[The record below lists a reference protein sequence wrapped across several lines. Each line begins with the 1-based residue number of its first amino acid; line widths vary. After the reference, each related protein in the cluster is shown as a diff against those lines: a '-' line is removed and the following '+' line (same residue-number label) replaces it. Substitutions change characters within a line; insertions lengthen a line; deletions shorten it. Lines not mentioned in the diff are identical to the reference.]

1 MSTETPAPSQAGS
14 FNLPSVPG
22 TEPSRAVLDAFRI
35 SIALQVHRALPQLTV
50 EQVYPGVL
58 YGVKGVDFTVAM
70 ARFRLGGKP
79 DDWAKKVIDSF
90 QADEYVE
97 SATQLNGFVNFRLN
111 TKTLTNKVL
120 AQVDA
125 LTNHTEDK
133 QPQYGSNSS
142 GAGKTIIV
150 GKQSQAFSF
159 TLIEIRIEYSSPNI
173 AKQFHVGN
181 LRSTII
187 GGFLAN
193 VYKANGWNVLSM
205 NYLGD
210 WGKQFGMIAVGFAKY
225 GSEEALARDAIK
237 HLYEVYVKIN
247 ADAKD
252 DESVHDAA
260 RAYFKQ
266 MEDGEESALQNWRR
280 WRDLSIEKY
289 KEEYARLNIAFDV
302 YSGESQVE
310 ADTVKTSLDKLK
322 EMGLISESKGAQVID
337 LEGFKLGKAVIQKQ
351 DGTSLYL
358 TRDIAA
364 AIERYEKYKFDR
376 MIYVIASQ
384 QDLHC
389 AQFFKTLELMEYP
402 WAKTLEHVNFGMVLG
417 MSTRKGT
424 AVFLDDVIREAASVM
439 KEKMMSNEEK
449 YSAIEDPEAVAQEI
463 GLTAIK
469 IQDMAAKRINNYSF
483 NWSRMTSFEGDT
495 GPYLQY
501 AHVRLSSISR
511 KNPELLPLPAAEK
524 IQTDL
529 LTEPQAREMVFLLA
543 SYPDVVRVACEKNE
557 PSGVVTFAMRLS
569 HAISSAWDQLPVK
582 GLAEDKIEVARA
594 RLWLFLSARDV
605 LGAAMR
611 LLSIRPLERM

>member
-1 MSTETPAPSQAGS
+1 MSTEA
-14 FNLPSVPG
+14 SVPVQTANSSLPQVAG

-35 SIALQVHRALPQLTV
+35 AIAVQIHRALPQLSV

-79 DDWAKKVIDSF
+79 DEWAKKVADSF

-97 SATQLNGFVNFRLN
+97 AATQMNGFVNFKLN
-111 TKTLTNKVL
+111 TKSLMSQVL
-120 AQVDA
+120 KQVDA

-133 QPQYGSNSS
+133 TPQYGSNSS
-142 GAGKTIIV
+142 GAGKNII
-150 GKQSQAFSF
+150 
-159 TLIEIRIEYSSPNI
+159 IEYSSPNI

-187 GGFLAN
+187 GGFLTN
-193 VYKANGWNVLSM
+193 VYKANGWSVTGM

-210 WGKQFGMIAVGFAKY
+210 WGKQFGMIAVGFEKY

-237 HLYEVYVKIN
+237 HLYDVYVKIN
-247 ADAKD
+247 ADATT

-260 RAYFKQ
+260 RAYFKR
-266 MEDGEESALQNWRR
+266 MEDGDESALQNWRR

-302 YSGESQVE
+302 YSGESQVG
-310 ADTVKTSLDKLK
+310 ANTIKVAVDRLK
-322 EMGLISESKGAQVID
+322 EMGLVSESKGAQVID
-337 LEGFKLGKAVIQKQ
+337 LEKFKLGKAVIQKQ

-402 WAKTLEHVNFGMVLG
+402 WAKSLEHVNFGMVLG

-424 AVFLDDVIREAASVM
+424 AVFLDDVIREAASIM

-449 YSAIEDPEAVAQEI
+449 YNAIEDPEGVSREI
-463 GLTAIK
+463 GLSAIK

-511 KNPELLPLPAAEK
+511 KNPELLPLPAADK

-529 LTEPQAREMVFLLA
+529 LTEPHAREMVFILA

-557 PSGVVTFAMRLS
+557 PSGVVTFAMKLS
-569 HAISSAWDQLPVK
+569 HAISSAWDPLPVK
-582 GLAEDKIEVARA
+582 GLAADQIEVARA
-594 RLWLFLSARDV
+594 RLWLFLCARDV

>member
-1 MSTETPAPSQAGS
+1 MSAEAPAQSQAGS
-14 FNLPSVPG
+14 LDLPPVPG

-35 SIALQVHRALPQLTV
+35 SIASHIHRALPQLGV

-58 YGVKGVDFTVAM
+58 YGVKGVDFTVAL

-79 DDWAKKVIDSF
+79 DEWAKKVVDSF

-111 TKTLTNKVL
+111 TKSLMTKVL
-120 AQVDA
+120 RQVDA

-133 QPQYGSNSS
+133 KPQYGSNSS
-142 GAGKTIIV
+142 GAGKTTI
-150 GKQSQAFSF
+150 
-159 TLIEIRIEYSSPNI
+159 IEYSSPNI

-187 GGFLAN
+187 GGFLTN
-193 VYKANGWNVLSM
+193 VYKANGWDVLGM

-247 ADAKD
+247 ADANE

-260 RAYFKQ
+260 RAYFKR
-266 MEDGEESALQNWRR
+266 MEDGDESALQNWRR

-302 YSGESQVE
+302 YSGESQVR
-310 ADTVKTSLDKLK
+310 ADTLKTALDKLK
-322 EMGLISESKGAQVID
+322 EMGLVSESKGAQVID
-337 LEGFKLGKAVIQKQ
+337 LEKFKLGKAVIQKQ

-358 TRDIAA
+358 TRDVAA
-364 AIERYEKYKFDR
+364 AIERYEKYKFDK
-376 MIYVIASQ
+376 MIYVVASQ

-449 YSAIEDPEAVAQEI
+449 YNAIEDPETVAQEI
-463 GLTAIK
+463 GLSAIK

-529 LTEPQAREMVFLLA
+529 LAEPQAREMVFLLA
-543 SYPDVVRVACEKNE
+543 SYPDVVRLACEKNE

-569 HAISSAWDQLPVK
+569 HAISSAWDPLPVK
-582 GLAEDKIEVARA
+582 GLAADQIEVARA
-594 RLWLFLSARDV
+594 RLWLFLCARDV

>member
-1 MSTETPAPSQAGS
+1 MSSTEAPAASQAGS
-14 FNLPSVPG
+14 VNLPPVPG

-79 DDWAKKVIDSF
+79 DDWAKKVMDSF
-90 QADEYVE
+90 QPDEYVE
-97 SATQLNGFVNFRLN
+97 SAVQLNGFVNFRLN
-111 TKTLTNKVL
+111 TKSLMNKVL
-120 AQVDA
+120 RQVDA

-133 QPQYGSNSS
+133 KPQYGSNSS
-142 GAGKTIIV
+142 GAGKTAI
-150 GKQSQAFSF
+150 
-159 TLIEIRIEYSSPNI
+159 IEYSSPNI

-187 GGFLAN
+187 GGFLTN
-193 VYKANGWNVLSM
+193 VYKANGWDVLGM

-247 ADAKD
+247 ADAND
-252 DESVHDAA
+252 DDSVHDAA
-260 RAYFKQ
+260 RAYFKR
-266 MEDGEESALQNWRR
+266 MEDGDESALQNWRR

-302 YSGESQVE
+302 YSGESQVG
-310 ADTVKTSLDKLK
+310 ANTLKASLDRLK
-322 EMGLISESKGAQVID
+322 EMGLVSESK
-337 LEGFKLGKAVIQKQ
+337 

-364 AIERYEKYKFDR
+364 AIERFEKYKFDK

-449 YSAIEDPEAVAQEI
+449 YNAIEDPETVAQEI
-463 GLTAIK
+463 GLSAIK
-469 IQDMAAKRINNYSF
+469 VQDMAAKRINNYSF

-511 KNPELLPLPAAEK
+511 KNPELLPLPEAEK

-543 SYPDVVRVACEKNE
+543 SYPDVVRLACEKNE

-569 HAISSAWDQLPVK
+569 HAISSAWDPLPVK
-582 GLAEDKIEVARA
+582 GLAADQIEVARA
-594 RLWLFLSARDV
+594 RLWLFLCARDV

-611 LLSIRPLERM
+611 LLSMRPLERM

>member
-1 MSTETPAPSQAGS
+1 MSTEA
-14 FNLPSVPG
+14 SVPVQTANSSLPQVAG

-35 SIALQVHRALPQLTV
+35 AIAVQIHRALPQLSV

-79 DDWAKKVIDSF
+79 DEWAKKVADSF

-97 SATQLNGFVNFRLN
+97 AATQMNGFVNFKLN
-111 TKTLTNKVL
+111 TKSLMSQVL
-120 AQVDA
+120 KQVDA

-133 QPQYGSNSS
+133 TPQYGSNSS
-142 GAGKTIIV
+142 GAGKNII
-150 GKQSQAFSF
+150 
-159 TLIEIRIEYSSPNI
+159 IEYSSPNI

-187 GGFLAN
+187 GGFLTN
-193 VYKANGWNVLSM
+193 VYKANGWSVTGM

-210 WGKQFGMIAVGFAKY
+210 WGKQFGMIAVGFEKY

-237 HLYEVYVKIN
+237 HLYDVYCAPKLAQV
-247 ADAKD
+247 
-252 DESVHDAA
+252 E
-260 RAYFKQ
+260 
-266 MEDGEESALQNWRR
+266 
-280 WRDLSIEKY
+280 DLSIEKY

-302 YSGESQVE
+302 YSGESQVG
-310 ADTVKTSLDKLK
+310 ADTIKVAVDRLK
-322 EMGLISESKGAQVID
+322 EMGLVSESK
-337 LEGFKLGKAVIQKQ
+337 

-402 WAKTLEHVNFGMVLG
+402 WAKSLEHVNFGMVLG

-424 AVFLDDVIREAASVM
+424 AVFLDDVIREAASIM

-449 YSAIEDPEAVAQEI
+449 YNAIEDPEGVSREI
-463 GLTAIK
+463 GLSAIK

-511 KNPELLPLPAAEK
+511 KNPELLPLPAADK

-529 LTEPQAREMVFLLA
+529 LTEPHAREMVFILA
-543 SYPDVVRVACEKNE
+543 SYPVVRVACEKNE
-557 PSGVVTFAMRLS
+557 PSGVVTFAMKLS
-569 HAISSAWDQLPVK
+569 HAISSAWDPLPVK
-582 GLAEDKIEVARA
+582 GLAADQIEVARA
-594 RLWLFLSARDV
+594 RLWLFLCARDV

>member
-1 MSTETPAPSQAGS
+1 MSTEAAAQSQAGS
-14 FNLPSVPG
+14 LNLPPVPG

-35 SIALQVHRALPQLTV
+35 AIALQVHRAVPNLTV

-79 DDWAKKVIDSF
+79 DEWAKKVVDSF
-90 QADEYVE
+90 QADEYIE

-111 TKTLTNKVL
+111 SKSLTNKVL
-120 AQVDA
+120 RQVDA
-125 LTNHTEDK
+125 LTNQTADK
-133 QPQYGSNSS
+133 TPQYGSNSS
-142 GAGKTIIV
+142 GSGKKVIM
-150 GKQSQAFSF
+150 
-159 TLIEIRIEYSSPNI
+159 EYSSPNI

-187 GGFLAN
+187 GGFLSN
-193 VYKANGWNVLSM
+193 VYKANGWDVISM

-210 WGKQFGMIAVGFAKY
+210 WGKQFGMIAVGFDKY

-237 HLYEVYVKIN
+237 HLYDVYVKIN

-260 RAYFKQ
+260 RAYFKR
-266 MEDGEESALQNWRR
+266 MEDGDESALANWRK

-302 YSGESQVE
+302 YSGESQVG
-310 ADTVKTSLDKLK
+310 ADTLRDAVQKLQD
-322 EMGLISESKGAQVID
+322 MGLVSESKGAQVID
-337 LEGFKLGKAVIQKQ
+337 LEKFKLGKAVIQKQ

-364 AIERYEKYKFDR
+364 AIERQEKYKFDK

-389 AQFFKTLELMEYP
+389 AQFMKTLDLMGYP

-424 AVFLDDVIREAASVM
+424 AVFLDDVIREAAAVM

-449 YSAIEDPEAVAQEI
+449 YSAIEDPEGVSQEI
-463 GLTAIK
+463 GLSSIK

-511 KNPELLPLPAAEK
+511 KNPELLPLPAPES

-529 LTEPQAREMVFLLA
+529 LEEPQAREMVFLLA

-569 HAISSAWDQLPVK
+569 HAISSAWDPLPVK
-582 GLAEDKIEVARA
+582 GLAADQIEVARA
-594 RLWLFLSARDV
+594 RLWLFLCARDV

>member
-1 MSTETPAPSQAGS
+1 MATL
-14 FNLPSVPG
+14 NLPQVPG

-35 SIALQVHRALPQLTV
+35 AIAFQVHRALPQLTV

-58 YGVKGVDFTVAM
+58 YGVKGIDFTVAL

-79 DDWAKKVIDSF
+79 DEWAKKVTDSF

-97 SATQLNGFVNFRLN
+97 SATQLNGFVNFKLN
-111 TKTLTNKVL
+111 TKSLMSKVL
-120 AQVDA
+120 RQVDA

-133 QPQYGSNSS
+133 TPQYGSNSS
-142 GAGKTIIV
+142 GAGKNII
-150 GKQSQAFSF
+150 
-159 TLIEIRIEYSSPNI
+159 IEYSSPNI

-187 GGFLAN
+187 GGFLTN
-193 VYKANGWNVLSM
+193 VYKANGWHVIGM

-210 WGKQFGMIAVGFAKY
+210 WGKQFGMIAVGFEKY

-237 HLYEVYVKIN
+237 HLYDVYVKIN
-247 ADAKD
+247 ADASN

-260 RAYFKQ
+260 RAYFKR
-266 MEDGEESALQNWRR
+266 MEDGDESALQNWRK

-289 KEEYARLNIAFDV
+289 KEEYARLNIAFDI
-302 YSGESQVE
+302 YSGESQVG
-310 ADTVKTSLDKLK
+310 ADTLKTALDKLK
-322 EMGLISESKGAQVID
+322 EMGLVSESKGAQVID
-337 LEGFKLGKAVIQKQ
+337 LEKFKLGKATGLHYI
-351 DGTSLYL
+351 SL
-358 TRDIAA
+358 
-364 AIERYEKYKFDR
+364 E
-376 MIYVIASQ
+376 
-384 QDLHC
+384 
-389 AQFFKTLELMEYP
+389 TLRLLSSELMEYP
-402 WAKTLEHVNFGMVLG
+402 WAKSLEHVNFGMVLG

-424 AVFLDDVIREAASVM
+424 AVFLDDVIREAASIM

-449 YSAIEDPEAVAQEI
+449 YNAIEDPEAVSREI
-463 GLTAIK
+463 GLSAIK

-511 KNPELLPLPAAEK
+511 KNPELLPLPAADK
-524 IQTDL
+524 VQTDL

-557 PSGVVTFAMRLS
+557 PSGVVTFAMKLS
-569 HAISSAWDQLPVK
+569 HAISSAWDPLPVK
-582 GLAEDKIEVARA
+582 GLAADQIEVARA
-594 RLWLFLSARDV
+594 RLWLFLCARDV

>member
-1 MSTETPAPSQAGS
+1 MSSTEAPAASQASGV
-14 FNLPSVPG
+14 NLPSVPG

-79 DDWAKKVIDSF
+79 DDWAKKVMDSF
-90 QADEYVE
+90 QPDEYVE
-97 SATQLNGFVNFRLN
+97 SAVQLNGFINFRLN
-111 TKTLTNKVL
+111 TKGLMNKVL
-120 AQVDA
+120 RQVDA

-133 QPQYGSNSS
+133 KPQYGSNSS
-142 GAGKTIIV
+142 GAGKTAI
-150 GKQSQAFSF
+150 
-159 TLIEIRIEYSSPNI
+159 IEYSSPNI

-187 GGFLAN
+187 GGFLTN
-193 VYKANGWNVLSM
+193 VYKANGWDVLGM

-247 ADAKD
+247 ADANND
-252 DESVHDAA
+252 DSVHDAA
-260 RAYFKQ
+260 RAYFKR
-266 MEDGEESALQNWRR
+266 MEDGDESALQNWRR

-302 YSGESQVE
+302 YSGESQVG
-310 ADTVKTSLDKLK
+310 ADTLKTSLDRLK
-322 EMGLISESKGAQVID
+322 EMGLVSESKGAQVID
-337 LEGFKLGKAVIQKQ
+337 LEKFKLGKAVIQKQ

-364 AIERYEKYKFDR
+364 AIERFEKYKFDK

-449 YSAIEDPEAVAQEI
+449 YNAIEDPETVAQEI
-463 GLTAIK
+463 GLSAIK

-483 NWSRMTSFEGDT
+483 NWGRMTSFEGDT

-511 KNPELLPLPAAEK
+511 KNPELLPLPEAEK

-543 SYPDVVRVACEKNE
+543 SYPDVVRLACEKNE

-569 HAISSAWDQLPVK
+569 HAISSAWDPLPVK
-582 GLAEDKIEVARA
+582 GLAADQIEVARA
-594 RLWLFLSARDV
+594 RLWLFLCARDV

>member
-1 MSTETPAPSQAGS
+1 MSTEATAQPQAGS
-14 FNLPSVPG
+14 STLPQVPG
-22 TEPSRAVLDAFRI
+22 TEPSLAALDAFRI
-35 SIALQVHRALPQLTV
+35 AIALQVHRALPNLTV

-58 YGVKGVDFTVAM
+58 YGVKGVDFTLAM

-79 DDWAKKVIDSF
+79 DEWAKKVAEAF
-90 QADEYVE
+90 QADEYIE
-97 SATQLNGFVNFRLN
+97 SATQLNGFVNFRLRTN
-111 TKTLTNKVL
+111 TLTSKVL
-120 AQVDA
+120 TQVDA
-125 LTNHTEDK
+125 LTNNTPDNV
-133 QPQYGSNSS
+133 PQYGSNSS
-142 GAGKTIIV
+142 GKGKRII
-150 GKQSQAFSF
+150 
-159 TLIEIRIEYSSPNI
+159 LEYSSPNI

-187 GGFLAN
+187 GGFLCN
-193 VYKANGWNVLSM
+193 VYKANGWDVIGM

-210 WGKQFGMIAVGFAKY
+210 WGKQFGMIAVGFDKY

-247 ADAKD
+247 ADAND

-260 RAYFKQ
+260 RAYFKR
-266 MEDGEESALQNWRR
+266 MEDGDETALANWRK

-289 KEEYARLNIAFDV
+289 KEEYGRLNIAFDI
-302 YSGESQVE
+302 YSGESQV
-310 ADTVKTSLDKLK
+310 APDSLRDAVKKLQ
-322 EMGLISESKGAQVID
+322 EMGLVSESKGAQLID
-337 LEGFKLGKAVIQKQ
+337 LEKFKLGKAVIQKQ

-358 TRDIAA
+358 TRDIAG
-364 AIERYEKYKFDR
+364 AIERYEKHKFDK
-376 MIYVIASQ
+376 MIYVVASQ

-389 AQFFKTLELMEYP
+389 AQFIKTVELMGYP
-402 WAKTLEHVNFGMVLG
+402 WAKSLEHVNFGMVLG

-439 KEKMMSNEEK
+439 EEKMKSNEEK
-449 YSAIEDPEAVAQEI
+449 YNAIEDPEAVAREI
-463 GLTAIK
+463 GITAIK

-483 NWSRMTSFEGDT
+483 NWSRMVSFEGDT

-511 KNPELLPLPAAEK
+511 KNPELVPLPAAEK

-529 LTEPQAREMVFLLA
+529 LTEPQARDIVFLLA

-569 HAISSAWDQLPVK
+569 HAISSAWDLLQVK
-582 GLAEDKIEVARA
+582 GLPADQVETARA
-594 RLWLFLSARDV
+594 RLWLFLCARDV

>member
-1 MSTETPAPSQAGS
+1 MSTEA
-14 FNLPSVPG
+14 SVPVQTANSSLPQVAG

-35 SIALQVHRALPQLTV
+35 AIAVQIHRALPQLSV

-79 DDWAKKVIDSF
+79 DEWAKKVADSF

-97 SATQLNGFVNFRLN
+97 AATQMNGFVNFKLN
-111 TKTLTNKVL
+111 TKSLMSQVL
-120 AQVDA
+120 KQVDA

-133 QPQYGSNSS
+133 TPQYGSNSS
-142 GAGKTIIV
+142 GAGKNII
-150 GKQSQAFSF
+150 
-159 TLIEIRIEYSSPNI
+159 IEYSSPNI

-187 GGFLAN
+187 GGFLTN
-193 VYKANGWNVLSM
+193 VYKANGWSVTGM

-210 WGKQFGMIAVGFAKY
+210 WGKQFGMIAVGFEKY

-237 HLYEVYVKIN
+237 HLYDVYVKIN
-247 ADAKD
+247 ADATT

-260 RAYFKQ
+260 RAYFKR
-266 MEDGEESALQNWRR
+266 MEDGDESALQNWRR

-302 YSGESQVE
+302 YSGESQVG
-310 ADTVKTSLDKLK
+310 ADTIKVAVDRLK
-322 EMGLISESKGAQVID
+322 EMGLVSESKGAQVID
-337 LEGFKLGKAVIQKQ
+337 LEKFKLGKA
-351 DGTSLYL
+351 
-358 TRDIAA
+358 
-364 AIERYEKYKFDR
+364 
-376 MIYVIASQ
+376 

-402 WAKTLEHVNFGMVLG
+402 WAKSLEHVNFGMVLG

-424 AVFLDDVIREAASVM
+424 AVFLDDVIREAASIM

-449 YSAIEDPEAVAQEI
+449 YNAIEDPEGVSREI
-463 GLTAIK
+463 GLSAIK

-511 KNPELLPLPAAEK
+511 KNPELLPLPAADK

-529 LTEPQAREMVFLLA
+529 LTEPHAREMVFILA

-557 PSGVVTFAMRLS
+557 PSGVVTFAMKLS
-569 HAISSAWDQLPVK
+569 HAISSAWDPLPVK
-582 GLAEDKIEVARA
+582 GLAADQIEVARA
-594 RLWLFLSARDV
+594 RLWLFLCARDV

>member
-1 MSTETPAPSQAGS
+1 MSSTEAPAASQASGV
-14 FNLPSVPG
+14 NLPSVPG

-79 DDWAKKVIDSF
+79 DDWAKKVMDSF
-90 QADEYVE
+90 QPDEYVE
-97 SATQLNGFVNFRLN
+97 SAVQLNGFINFRLN
-111 TKTLTNKVL
+111 TKGLMNKVL
-120 AQVDA
+120 RQVDA

-133 QPQYGSNSS
+133 KPQYGSNSS
-142 GAGKTIIV
+142 GAGKTAI
-150 GKQSQAFSF
+150 
-159 TLIEIRIEYSSPNI
+159 IEYSSPNI

-187 GGFLAN
+187 GGFLTN
-193 VYKANGWNVLSM
+193 VYKANGWDVLGM

-247 ADAKD
+247 ADANND
-252 DESVHDAA
+252 DSVHDAA
-260 RAYFKQ
+260 RAYFKR
-266 MEDGEESALQNWRR
+266 MEDGDESALQNWRR

-302 YSGESQVE
+302 YSGESQVG
-310 ADTVKTSLDKLK
+310 ADTLKTSLDKLK
-322 EMGLISESKGAQVID
+322 EMGLVSESKGAQVID
-337 LEGFKLGKAVIQKQ
+337 LEKFKLGKAVIQKQ

-364 AIERYEKYKFDR
+364 AIERFEKYKFDK

-449 YSAIEDPEAVAQEI
+449 YNAIEDPETVAQEI
-463 GLTAIK
+463 GLSAIK

-483 NWSRMTSFEGDT
+483 NWGRMTSFEGDT

-511 KNPELLPLPAAEK
+511 KNPELLPLPDAEK

-543 SYPDVVRVACEKNE
+543 SYPDVVRLACEKNE

-569 HAISSAWDQLPVK
+569 HAISSAWDPLPVK
-582 GLAEDKIEVARA
+582 GLAADQIEVARA
-594 RLWLFLSARDV
+594 RLWLFLCARDV

>member
-1 MSTETPAPSQAGS
+1 MSTEATQAGS
-14 FNLPSVPG
+14 STLPQVPG
-22 TEPSRAVLDAFRI
+22 TEPSLAVLDAFRI
-35 SIALQVHRALPQLTV
+35 GIALHVHRALPNLTV
-50 EQVYPGVL
+50 EQVYPGIL
-58 YGVKGVDFTVAM
+58 YGVKGVDFTLAM
-70 ARFRLGGKP
+70 ARFRLDGKP
-79 DDWAKKVIDSF
+79 DEWAKKVADAF
-90 QADEYVE
+90 QADEYIE
-97 SATQLNGFVNFRLN
+97 SATQLNGFVNFRLK
-111 TKTLTNKVL
+111 TQTLTSKVL
-120 AQVDA
+120 TQVDA
-125 LTNHTEDK
+125 LSNSTADK
-133 QPQYGSNSS
+133 IPQYGSNSS
-142 GAGKTIIV
+142 GKGKRVIM
-150 GKQSQAFSF
+150 
-159 TLIEIRIEYSSPNI
+159 EYSSPNI

-187 GGFLAN
+187 GGFLSN
-193 VYKANGWNVLSM
+193 VYKANGWDVIGM

-210 WGKQFGMIAVGFAKY
+210 WGKQFGMIAVGFDKY

-260 RAYFKQ
+260 RAYFKR
-266 MEDGEESALQNWRR
+266 MEDGDETALANWRK

-289 KEEYARLNIAFDV
+289 KEEYGRLNIEFDV
-302 YSGESQVE
+302 YSGESQVG
-310 ADTVKTSLDKLK
+310 ADTLRDTVKKLQDL
-322 EMGLISESKGAQVID
+322 GLVSESKGAQLID
-337 LEGFKLGKAVIQKQ
+337 LEKFKLGKAVIQKQ

-358 TRDIAA
+358 TRDIAG
-364 AIERYEKYKFDR
+364 AIERYEKFKFDK

-389 AQFFKTLELMEYP
+389 AQFMKTVELMGYP
-402 WAKTLEHVNFGMVLG
+402 WAKSLEHVNFGMVLG

-439 KEKMMSNEEK
+439 EEKMKSNEEK
-449 YSAIEDPEAVAQEI
+449 YNAIEDPEVVAQEI
-463 GLTAIK
+463 GITAIK

-483 NWSRMTSFEGDT
+483 NWSRMISFEGDT

-511 KNPELLPLPAAEK
+511 KNPELFPLPAAEK

-529 LTEPQAREMVFLLA
+529 LTEPQARDIVLLLA

-569 HAISSAWDQLPVK
+569 HAISSAWDLLQVK
-582 GLAEDKIEVARA
+582 GLPADQVETARA
-594 RLWLFLSARDV
+594 RLWLFLRARDV

>member
-1 MSTETPAPSQAGS
+1 MSSVEAPAPSQADN
-14 FNLPSVPG
+14 FNLPPVPG

-35 SIALQVHRALPQLTV
+35 SIALQVHRALPQLSV

-79 DDWAKKVIDSF
+79 DDWAKKVADSF

-111 TKTLTNKVL
+111 TKSLTSKVL
-120 AQVDA
+120 RQVDT

-133 QPQYGSNSS
+133 KPQYGSNSS
-142 GAGKTIIV
+142 GAGKT
-150 GKQSQAFSF
+150 
-159 TLIEIRIEYSSPNI
+159 LIIEYSSPNI

-187 GGFLAN
+187 GGFLEN
-193 VYKANGWNVLSM
+193 VYKANGWDVLGM

-210 WGKQFGMIAVGFAKY
+210 WGKQFGMIAVGFDKY
-225 GSEEALARDAIK
+225 GSEEELARDAIK
-237 HLYEVYVKIN
+237 HLYDVYVKIN
-247 ADAKD
+247 ADANN

-260 RAYFKQ
+260 RAYFKR
-266 MEDGEESALQNWRR
+266 MEDGDESALQNWRR

-302 YSGESQVE
+302 YSGESQVG
-310 ADTVKTSLDKLK
+310 ADTIKTAVNRLK
-322 EMGLISESKGAQVID
+322 EMGLVTESKGAQVID
-337 LEGFKLGKAVIQKQ
+337 LEKFKLGKAVIQKQ

-439 KEKMMSNEEK
+439 KDKMMSNEEK
-449 YSAIEDPEAVAQEI
+449 YNAIEDPEAVAQEI
-463 GLTAIK
+463 GLSAIK
-469 IQDMAAKRINNYSF
+469 IQDMSAKRINNYSF

-569 HAISSAWDQLPVK
+569 HAISSAWDPLPVK
-582 GLAEDKIEVARA
+582 GLAADQIEVARA
-594 RLWLFLSARDV
+594 RLWLFLCARDV

>member
-1 MSTETPAPSQAGS
+1 MSAEAPAPSQAGS
-14 FNLPSVPG
+14 RDLPPVPG

-35 SIALQVHRALPQLTV
+35 SIASQVHRALPQLSV

-79 DDWAKKVIDSF
+79 DEWAKKVVDSF

-97 SATQLNGFVNFRLN
+97 AATQLNGFVNFRLN
-111 TKTLTNKVL
+111 TKSLMSKVL
-120 AQVDA
+120 RQVDA

-133 QPQYGSNSS
+133 KPQYGSNSS
-142 GAGKTIIV
+142 GAGKTII
-150 GKQSQAFSF
+150 
-159 TLIEIRIEYSSPNI
+159 IEYSSPNI

-187 GGFLAN
+187 GGFLTN
-193 VYKANGWNVLSM
+193 VYKANGWDVLGM

-247 ADAKD
+247 ADANED
-252 DESVHDAA
+252 DSVHDAA
-260 RAYFKQ
+260 RAYFKR
-266 MEDGEESALQNWRR
+266 MEDGDESALQNWRR

-302 YSGESQVE
+302 YSGESQVG
-310 ADTVKTSLDKLK
+310 ADTLKTALDKLK
-322 EMGLISESKGAQVID
+322 GMGLVSESKGAQVID
-337 LEGFKLGKAVIQKQ
+337 LEKFKLGKAVIQKQ

-364 AIERYEKYKFDR
+364 AIERYEEYKFDK

-449 YSAIEDPEAVAQEI
+449 YNAIEDPETVAQEI
-463 GLTAIK
+463 GLSAIK

-529 LTEPQAREMVFLLA
+529 LAEPQAREMVFLLA

-569 HAISSAWDQLPVK
+569 HAISSAWDPLPVK
-582 GLAEDKIEVARA
+582 GLAADQIEVARA
-594 RLWLFLSARDV
+594 RLWLFLCARDV

>member
-1 MSTETPAPSQAGS
+1 MSSAEAPAQSQSVG
-14 FNLPSVPG
+14 FNLPPVPG

-79 DDWAKKVIDSF
+79 DDWAKKVTDSF
-90 QADEYVE
+90 QSDEYIE

-111 TKTLTNKVL
+111 TKSLINKVL
-120 AQVDA
+120 NQVDA

-133 QPQYGSNSS
+133 KPQYGSNSS
-142 GAGKTIIV
+142 GAGKTAI
-150 GKQSQAFSF
+150 
-159 TLIEIRIEYSSPNI
+159 IEYSSPNI

-187 GGFLAN
+187 GGFLTN
-193 VYKANGWNVLSM
+193 VYKANGWGVLGM

-237 HLYEVYVKIN
+237 HLYDVYVKIN
-247 ADAKD
+247 ADANN

-260 RAYFKQ
+260 RAYFKR
-266 MEDGEESALQNWRR
+266 MEDGDESALQNWRR

-289 KEEYARLNIAFDV
+289 KDEYARLNIAFDV
-302 YSGESQVE
+302 YSGESQVG
-310 ADTVKTSLDKLK
+310 ADTLKASLGKLK
-322 EMGLISESKGAQVID
+322 EMGLVSESKGAQVID
-337 LEGFKLGKAVIQKQ
+337 LEKFKLGKAVIQKQ

-364 AIERYEKYKFDR
+364 AIERYEKYKFDK

-449 YSAIEDPEAVAQEI
+449 YNAIEDPETVAQEI
-463 GLTAIK
+463 GLSAIK
-469 IQDMAAKRINNYSF
+469 IQDMAAKRINDYKF

-511 KNPELLPLPAAEK
+511 KNPELLPLPEAEK

-529 LTEPQAREMVFLLA
+529 LIEPQAREMVFLLA
-543 SYPDVVRVACEKNE
+543 SYPDVVRLACEKNE

-569 HAISSAWDQLPVK
+569 HAISSAWDPLPVK
-582 GLAEDKIEVARA
+582 GLAADQIEVARA
-594 RLWLFLSARDV
+594 RLWLFLCVRDV

-611 LLSIRPLERM
+611 LLSMRPLERM

>member
-1 MSTETPAPSQAGS
+1 MSTEA
-14 FNLPSVPG
+14 SVPVQTANSSLPQVAG

-35 SIALQVHRALPQLTV
+35 AIAVQIHRALPQLSV

-79 DDWAKKVIDSF
+79 DEWAKKVADSF

-97 SATQLNGFVNFRLN
+97 AATQMNGFVNFKLN
-111 TKTLTNKVL
+111 TKSLMSQVL
-120 AQVDA
+120 KQVDA

-133 QPQYGSNSS
+133 TPQYGSNSS
-142 GAGKTIIV
+142 GAGKNII
-150 GKQSQAFSF
+150 
-159 TLIEIRIEYSSPNI
+159 IEYSSPNI

-187 GGFLAN
+187 GGFLTN
-193 VYKANGWNVLSM
+193 VYKANGWNVTGM

-210 WGKQFGMIAVGFAKY
+210 WGKQFGMIAVGFEKY

-237 HLYEVYVKIN
+237 HLYDVYVKIN
-247 ADAKD
+247 ADATT

-260 RAYFKQ
+260 RAYFKR
-266 MEDGEESALQNWRR
+266 MEDGDESALQNWRR

-302 YSGESQVE
+302 YSGESQVG
-310 ADTVKTSLDKLK
+310 ADTIKVAVDRLK
-322 EMGLISESKGAQVID
+322 EMGLVSESKGAQVID
-337 LEGFKLGKAVIQKQ
+337 LEKFKLGKA
-351 DGTSLYL
+351 
-358 TRDIAA
+358 
-364 AIERYEKYKFDR
+364 
-376 MIYVIASQ
+376 

-402 WAKTLEHVNFGMVLG
+402 WAKSLEHVNFGMVLG

-424 AVFLDDVIREAASVM
+424 AVFLDDVIREAASIM

-449 YSAIEDPEAVAQEI
+449 YNAIEDPEGVSREI
-463 GLTAIK
+463 GLSAIK

-511 KNPELLPLPAAEK
+511 KNPELLPLPAADK

-529 LTEPQAREMVFLLA
+529 LTEPHAREMVFILA

-557 PSGVVTFAMRLS
+557 PSGVVTFAMKLS
-569 HAISSAWDQLPVK
+569 HAISSAWDPLPVK
-582 GLAEDKIEVARA
+582 GLAADQIEVARA
-594 RLWLFLSARDV
+594 RLWLFLCARDV

>member
-1 MSTETPAPSQAGS
+1 MSSTEAPAASQAGS
-14 FNLPSVPG
+14 VNLPPVPG

-79 DDWAKKVIDSF
+79 DDWAKKVMDSF
-90 QADEYVE
+90 QPDEYVE
-97 SATQLNGFVNFRLN
+97 SAVQLNGFVNFRLN
-111 TKTLTNKVL
+111 TKSLMNKVL
-120 AQVDA
+120 RQVDA

-133 QPQYGSNSS
+133 KPQYGSNSS
-142 GAGKTIIV
+142 GAGKTAI
-150 GKQSQAFSF
+150 
-159 TLIEIRIEYSSPNI
+159 IEYSSPNI

-187 GGFLAN
+187 GGFLTN
-193 VYKANGWNVLSM
+193 VYKANGWDVLGM

-247 ADAKD
+247 ADAND
-252 DESVHDAA
+252 DDSVHDAA
-260 RAYFKQ
+260 RAYFKR
-266 MEDGEESALQNWRR
+266 MEDGDESALQNWRR

-302 YSGESQVE
+302 YSGESQVG
-310 ADTVKTSLDKLK
+310 ANTLKASLDRLK
-322 EMGLISESKGAQVID
+322 EMGLVSESKGAQVID
-337 LEGFKLGKAVIQKQ
+337 LEKYKLGKAVIQKQ

-364 AIERYEKYKFDR
+364 AIERFEKYKFDK

-449 YSAIEDPEAVAQEI
+449 YNAIEDPETVAQEI
-463 GLTAIK
+463 GLSAIK
-469 IQDMAAKRINNYSF
+469 VQDMAAKRINNYSF

-511 KNPELLPLPAAEK
+511 KNPELLPLPEAEK

-543 SYPDVVRVACEKNE
+543 SYPDVVRLACEKNE

-569 HAISSAWDQLPVK
+569 HAISSAWDPLPVK
-582 GLAEDKIEVARA
+582 GLAADQIEVARA
-594 RLWLFLSARDV
+594 RLWLFLCARDV

-611 LLSIRPLERM
+611 LLSMRPLERM

>member
-1 MSTETPAPSQAGS
+1 MATL
-14 FNLPSVPG
+14 NLPQVPG

-35 SIALQVHRALPQLTV
+35 AIAFQVHRALPQLTV

-58 YGVKGVDFTVAM
+58 YGVKGIDFTVAL

-79 DDWAKKVIDSF
+79 DEWAKKVTDSF

-97 SATQLNGFVNFRLN
+97 SATQLNGFVNFKLN
-111 TKTLTNKVL
+111 TKSLMSKVL
-120 AQVDA
+120 RQVDA

-133 QPQYGSNSS
+133 TPQYGSNSS
-142 GAGKTIIV
+142 GAGKNII
-150 GKQSQAFSF
+150 
-159 TLIEIRIEYSSPNI
+159 IEYSSPNI

-187 GGFLAN
+187 GGFLTN
-193 VYKANGWNVLSM
+193 VYKANGWDVIGM

-210 WGKQFGMIAVGFAKY
+210 WGKQFGMIAVGFEKY

-237 HLYEVYVKIN
+237 HLYDVYVKIN
-247 ADAKD
+247 ADASN

-260 RAYFKQ
+260 RAYFKR
-266 MEDGEESALQNWRR
+266 MEDGDESALQNWRK

-289 KEEYARLNIAFDV
+289 KEEYARLNIAFDI
-302 YSGESQVE
+302 YSGESQVG
-310 ADTVKTSLDKLK
+310 ADTLKTALDKLK
-322 EMGLISESKGAQVID
+322 EMGLVSESKGAQVID
-337 LEGFKLGKAVIQKQ
+337 LEKFKLGKAVIQKQ

-389 AQFFKTLELMEYP
+389 SQFFKTLELMEYP
-402 WAKTLEHVNFGMVLG
+402 WAKSLEHVNFGMVLG

-424 AVFLDDVIREAASVM
+424 AVFLDDVIREAASIM

-449 YSAIEDPEAVAQEI
+449 YNAIEDPEAVSREI
-463 GLTAIK
+463 GLSAIK

-511 KNPELLPLPAAEK
+511 KNPELLPLPAADK
-524 IQTDL
+524 VQTDL

-557 PSGVVTFAMRLS
+557 PSGVVTFAMKLS
-569 HAISSAWDQLPVK
+569 HAISSAWDPLPVK
-582 GLAEDKIEVARA
+582 GLAADQIEVARA
-594 RLWLFLSARDV
+594 RLWLFLCARDV

>member
-1 MSTETPAPSQAGS
+1 MSAEAPAPSQAGS
-14 FNLPSVPG
+14 RDLPPVPG

-35 SIALQVHRALPQLTV
+35 SIASQVHRALPQLSV

-79 DDWAKKVIDSF
+79 DEWAKKVVDSF

-97 SATQLNGFVNFRLN
+97 AATQLNGFVNFRLN
-111 TKTLTNKVL
+111 TKSLMSKVL
-120 AQVDA
+120 RQVDA

-133 QPQYGSNSS
+133 KPQYGSNSS
-142 GAGKTIIV
+142 GAGKTII
-150 GKQSQAFSF
+150 
-159 TLIEIRIEYSSPNI
+159 IEYSSPNI

-187 GGFLAN
+187 GGFLTN
-193 VYKANGWNVLSM
+193 VYKANGWDVLGM

-247 ADAKD
+247 ADANED
-252 DESVHDAA
+252 DSVHDAA
-260 RAYFKQ
+260 RAYFKR
-266 MEDGEESALQNWRR
+266 MEDGDESALQNWRR

-302 YSGESQVE
+302 YSGESQVG
-310 ADTVKTSLDKLK
+310 ADTLKTALDKLK
-322 EMGLISESKGAQVID
+322 EMGLVSESKGAQVID
-337 LEGFKLGKAVIQKQ
+337 LEKFKLGKAVIQKQ

-364 AIERYEKYKFDR
+364 AIERYEEYKFDK

-449 YSAIEDPEAVAQEI
+449 YNAIEDPETVAQEI
-463 GLTAIK
+463 GLSAIK

-529 LTEPQAREMVFLLA
+529 LAEPQAREMVFLLA

-569 HAISSAWDQLPVK
+569 HAISSAWDPLPVK
-582 GLAEDKIEVARA
+582 GLAADQIEVARA
-594 RLWLFLSARDV
+594 RLWLFLCARDV

>member
-1 MSTETPAPSQAGS
+1 MSTEA
-14 FNLPSVPG
+14 SVPVQTANSSLPQVAG

-35 SIALQVHRALPQLTV
+35 AIAVQIHRALPQLSV

-58 YGVKGVDFTVAM
+58 YGVKGIDFTVAM

-79 DDWAKKVIDSF
+79 DEWAKKVADS
-90 QADEYVE
+90 VGHI
-97 SATQLNGFVNFRLN
+97 SAMNGFVNFKLN
-111 TKTLTNKVL
+111 TKSLMSQVL
-120 AQVDA
+120 KQVDA

-133 QPQYGSNSS
+133 TPQYGSNSS
-142 GAGKTIIV
+142 GAGKNIIIAISRWQPPV
-150 GKQSQAFSF
+150 DYHWRFLDKCLQSQRM
-159 TLIEIRIEYSSPNI
+159 ERDWHE
-173 AKQFHVGN
+173 
-181 LRSTII
+181 
-187 GGFLAN
+187 
-193 VYKANGWNVLSM
+193 LSRR
-205 NYLGD
+205 LGQA
-210 WGKQFGMIAVGFAKY
+210 GFGMIAVGFEKY

-237 HLYEVYVKIN
+237 HLYDVYVKIN
-247 ADAKD
+247 ADATT

-260 RAYFKQ
+260 RAYFKR
-266 MEDGEESALQNWRR
+266 MEDGDESALQNWRR

-302 YSGESQVE
+302 YSGESQVREE
-310 ADTVKTSLDKLK
+310 ADTIKVAVDRLK
-322 EMGLISESKGAQVID
+322 EMGLVSESKGAQVID
-337 LEGFKLGKAVIQKQ
+337 LEKFKLGKAVIQKQ

-402 WAKTLEHVNFGMVLG
+402 WAKSLEHVNFGRFHHAHTSTKIILSVKFAGMVLG

-424 AVFLDDVIREAASVM
+424 AVFLDDVIREAASIM

-449 YSAIEDPEAVAQEI
+449 YNAIEDPEGVSREI
-463 GLTAIK
+463 GLSAIK

-511 KNPELLPLPAAEK
+511 KNPELLPLPAADK

-529 LTEPQAREMVFLLA
+529 LTEPHAREMVFILA

-557 PSGVVTFAMRLS
+557 PSGVVTFAMKLS
-569 HAISSAWDQLPVK
+569 HAISSAWDPLPVK
-582 GLAEDKIEVARA
+582 GLAADQIEVARA
-594 RLWLFLSARDV
+594 RLWLFLCARDV

>member
-1 MSTETPAPSQAGS
+1 MATQTPAQPVAGS
-14 FNLPSVPG
+14 STLPRVAG
-22 TEPSRAVLDAFRI
+22 TEPNTAVLDAFRI
-35 SIALQVHRALPQLTV
+35 SIANSIHQALPSLTL
-50 EQVYPGVL
+50 EQIYPGVL

-79 DDWAKKVIDSF
+79 DEWAKKVVDAFKS
-90 QADEYVE
+90 DEYIE
-97 SATQLNGFVNFRLN
+97 SATQVNGFVNYRLR
-111 TKTLTNKVL
+111 TATLSRKVL
-120 AQVDA
+120 SQVDA
-125 LTNHTEDK
+125 LSNHTTNGV
-133 QPQYGSNSS
+133 PQYGSNTS
-142 GAGKTIIV
+142 GKGKKII
-150 GKQSQAFSF
+150 
-159 TLIEIRIEYSSPNI
+159 IEYSSPNI

-187 GGFLAN
+187 GGFLCN
-193 VYKANGWNVLSM
+193 LYKANGWDVLGM

-210 WGKQFGMIAVGFAKY
+210 WGKQFGMIAVGFDKY

-260 RAYFKQ
+260 RAYFKR
-266 MEDGEESALQNWRR
+266 MEDGDESALKNWRR

-289 KEEYARLNIAFDV
+289 KEEYGRLNI
-302 YSGESQVE
+302 
-310 ADTVKTSLDKLK
+310 TLTKTLK
-322 EMGLISESKGAQVID
+322 EVVQKLRDAGLVSESKGAELID
-337 LEGFKLGKAVIQKQ
+337 LEKFKLGKAVIRKQ

-358 TRDIAA
+358 TRDIAG
-364 AIERYEKYKFDR
+364 AIERYEKYKFDK

-389 AQFFKTLELMEYP
+389 AQFIKTVELMGYS
-402 WAKTLEHVNFGMVLG
+402 WAKNLEHVNFGMVLG

-439 KEKMMSNEEK
+439 EEKMKTNEEK
-449 YSAIEDPEAVAQEI
+449 YSAIEDPEATAQEI
-463 GLTAIK
+463 GITAIK
-469 IQDMAAKRINNYSF
+469 IQDMSAKRINNYSF
-483 NWSRMTSFEGDT
+483 NWSRMISFEGDT

-524 IQTDL
+524 IDTDL
-529 LTEPQAREMVFLLA
+529 LTEPQARDVVFLLA

-569 HAISSAWDQLPVK
+569 HAISSAWDVLQVK
-582 GLAEDKIEVARA
+582 GLPADQVETARA
-594 RLWLFLSARDV
+594 RLFLLLCARDV
-605 LGAAMR
+605 LGASMR

>member
-1 MSTETPAPSQAGS
+1 MSTQIETQTIGGNL
-14 FNLPSVPG
+14 NLPQVPG
-22 TEPSRAVLDAFRI
+22 TEPSRAILDAFRI
-35 SIALQVHRALPQLTV
+35 AIALQIHRALPNLSV

-58 YGVKGVDFTVAM
+58 YGVKGVDFTVAL

-79 DDWAKKVIDSF
+79 DDWAKKVVDAF
-90 QADEYVE
+90 QPDEYIE
-97 SATQLNGFVNFRLN
+97 SATQLNGFVNYRLN
-111 TKTLTNKVL
+111 TKSLTNKVL
-120 AQVDA
+120 RQVDA
-125 LTNHTEDK
+125 LTNQTADK
-133 QPQYGSNSS
+133 TPQYGSNSS
-142 GAGKTIIV
+142 GNGKTIIM
-150 GKQSQAFSF
+150 
-159 TLIEIRIEYSSPNI
+159 EYSSPNI

-193 VYKANGWNVLSM
+193 VYKANGWKVISM

-210 WGKQFGMIAVGFAKY
+210 WGKQFGMIAVGFDKY

-237 HLYEVYVKIN
+237 HLYDVYVKIN

-260 RAYFKQ
+260 RAYFKR
-266 MEDGEESALQNWRR
+266 MEDGDKTALANWQR
-280 WRDLSIEKY
+280 WRDLSIDKY

-302 YSGESQVE
+302 YSGESQVG
-310 ADTVKTSLDKLK
+310 ADTIREAVNKLTT
-322 EMGLISESKGAQVID
+322 MGLVSESKGAQVID
-337 LEGFKLGKAVIQKQ
+337 LEKFKLGKAVIQKQ

-358 TRDIAA
+358 TRDIAG
-364 AIERYEKYKFDR
+364 AIERYEKYKFDK

-402 WAKTLEHVNFGMVLG
+402 WAKNLEHVNFGMVLG

-424 AVFLDDVIREAASVM
+424 AVFLDDVIREATSVM

-449 YSAIEDPEAVAQEI
+449 YNAIEDPETVAQEI
-463 GLTAIK
+463 GLSSIK

-483 NWSRMTSFEGDT
+483 NWSRMISFEGDT

-511 KNPELLPLPAAEK
+511 KNPELLPLPEPEN
-524 IQTDL
+524 IQTDHL
-529 LTEPQAREMVFLLA
+529 AEPQAREMVFLLA
-543 SYPDVVRVACEKNE
+543 SYPDVVRIACEKNE
-557 PSGVVTFAMRLS
+557 PSGVVTFAMRLA
-569 HAISSAWDQLPVK
+569 HAISSAWDPLPVK
-582 GLAEDKIEVARA
+582 GLPADQVEVARA
-594 RLWLFLSARDV
+594 RLWLFLCARDV

-611 LLSIRPLERM
+611 LLSMRPLERM

>member
-1 MSTETPAPSQAGS
+1 MSSTEAPAASQASGV
-14 FNLPSVPG
+14 NLPSVPG

-79 DDWAKKVIDSF
+79 DDWAKKVMDSF
-90 QADEYVE
+90 QPDEYVE
-97 SATQLNGFVNFRLN
+97 SAVQLNGFINFRLN
-111 TKTLTNKVL
+111 TKGLMNKVL
-120 AQVDA
+120 RQVDA

-133 QPQYGSNSS
+133 KPQYGSNSS
-142 GAGKTIIV
+142 GAGKTAI
-150 GKQSQAFSF
+150 
-159 TLIEIRIEYSSPNI
+159 IEYSSPNI

-187 GGFLAN
+187 GGFLTN
-193 VYKANGWNVLSM
+193 VYKANGWDVLGM

-247 ADAKD
+247 ADANND
-252 DESVHDAA
+252 DSVHDAA
-260 RAYFKQ
+260 RAYFKR
-266 MEDGEESALQNWRR
+266 MEDGDESALQNWRR

-302 YSGESQVE
+302 YSGESQVG
-310 ADTVKTSLDKLK
+310 ADTLKTSLDKLK
-322 EMGLISESKGAQVID
+322 EMGLASESKGAQVID
-337 LEGFKLGKAVIQKQ
+337 LEKFKLGKAVIQKQ

-364 AIERYEKYKFDR
+364 AIERFEKYKFDK

-449 YSAIEDPEAVAQEI
+449 YNAIEDPETVAQEI
-463 GLTAIK
+463 GLSAIK

-483 NWSRMTSFEGDT
+483 NWGRMTSFEGDT

-511 KNPELLPLPAAEK
+511 KNPELLPLPDAEK

-543 SYPDVVRVACEKNE
+543 SYPDVVRLACEKNE

-569 HAISSAWDQLPVK
+569 HAISSAWDPLPVK
-582 GLAEDKIEVARA
+582 GLAADQIEVARA
-594 RLWLFLSARDV
+594 RLWLFLCARDV